1 MRRIAITT
9 TFMVLML
16 IGLGS
21 STANAQISFG
31 IRIGPPPVPRVVR
44 VVPPPAAPGYVWID
58 GYWYPAGGHYAWRN
72 GYWARRP
79 YASAYWVQPRYV
91 GQRYYSGYWAGG
103 REPVRW
109 NGHRGR

>member
-21 STANAQISFG
+21 SAANAQVSFG
-31 IRIGPPPVPRVVR
+31 LRIGPPPVARVVR
-44 VVPPPAAPGYVWID
+44 VLPPRPAPGYVWVA

-79 YASAYWVQPRYV
+79 YASAVWVGPRYV
-91 GQRYYSGYWAGG
+91 GQRYYAGYWSGG
-103 REPVRW
+103 RSRFRVSV
-109 NGHRGR
+109 RGRY